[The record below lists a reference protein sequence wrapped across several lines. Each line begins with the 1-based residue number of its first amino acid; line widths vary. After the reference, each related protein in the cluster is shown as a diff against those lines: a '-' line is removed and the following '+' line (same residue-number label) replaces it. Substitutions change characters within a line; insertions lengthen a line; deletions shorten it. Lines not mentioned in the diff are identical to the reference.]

1 VTSLDPSAYAASRP
15 SMQAI
20 LNEQATTF
28 HALNNAAFNV
38 SLPTAGYTI
47 DPLYAAFGTDMD
59 VADAG
64 INYASVN
71 LPFALG
77 DTDDHKFDRAAGWT
91 FDPTIFSAPF
101 FAGSGFVGVK
111 YLQSPTGPGEI
122 QLYSNTENGGFF
134 GDPQNTTQLYR
145 YLSGNISTAAG
156 DAPCNTGDP
165 TVTNIC
171 YVNNSRPFDMRFFQS
186 STPLSLPAGGF
197 GSIVVA
203 YIFAAPVDGV
213 CAPP

>member
-1 VTSLDPSAYAASRP
+1 
-15 SMQAI
+15 M
-20 LNEQATTF
+20 
-28 HALNNAAFNV
+28 
-38 SLPTAGYTI
+38 
-47 DPLYAAFGTDMD
+47 
-59 VADAG
+59 
-64 INYASVN
+64 NYASVN

-77 DTDDHKFDRAAGWT
+77 DTYDHTFDRAAGWT

-122 QLYSNTENGGFF
+122 QLYGNTENAGFF

-156 DAPCNTGDP
+156 DAPCNTGNP
-165 TVTNIC
+165 TVTRIC

-186 STPLSLPAGGF
+186 STPLSLGAGEF

-203 YIFAAPVDGV
+203 YIFAAPVANADV
-213 CAPP
+213 CASVRHPAGRPDDHGRRGADGGRGAGAADFGRLHWVQRRERRSDRDAG